1 MNILS
6 SGKSNKEKYTRLLHI
21 SEFIK
26 KYTLNNFLPFQNDLI
41 KSQSDMGLKFEIRV
55 RETMSKLNKTD

>member
-6 SGKSNKEKYTRLLHI
+6 SGKSNEEKYTRLLHI

-41 KSQSDMGLKFEIRV
+41 KSQSDIGLKFEIRV